1 MSELLSLSIAL
12 IWLTASAL
20 LTKDA
25 AIKSTPWLIANIISS
40 LSLEV
45 IAGKLSFVLGMFIPF
60 LLPKTPPEITSHI
73 RSVSVI
79 SLTSNS
85 IRPSSINIW
94 VPTSTS
100 LVRFLYVT
108 ETFVSSPTT
117 SSVVKMKVSPFT
129 NVTFLSSF
137 RVLVLIS
144 GP

>member
-20 LTKDA
+20 LTKD

-60 LLPKTPPEITSHI
+60 LFPKTPPEITSHI

-79 SLTSNS
+79 SLTSS
-85 IRPSSINIW
+85 Q
-94 VPTSTS
+94 
-100 LVRFLYVT
+100 LDHHL
-108 ETFVSSPTT
+108 
-117 SSVVKMKVSPFT
+117 
-129 NVTFLSSF
+129 
-137 RVLVLIS
+137 LIYEFQLLL
-144 GP
+144 P